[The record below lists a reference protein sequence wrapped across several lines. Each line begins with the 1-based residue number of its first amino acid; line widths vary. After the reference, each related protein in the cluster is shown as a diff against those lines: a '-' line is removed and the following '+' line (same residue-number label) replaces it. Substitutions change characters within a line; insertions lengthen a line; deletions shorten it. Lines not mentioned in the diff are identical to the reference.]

1 MAFSTILVHKGLVQ
15 NLQKILKLVT
25 LAVSYEA
32 NKKRFWCIFQIT
44 EFLRYMAIALR
55 VQLYRKGK
63 NGQHIDFS
71 KNSEKWFKK
80 FFFHPPP
87 LSKFY
92 KI

>member
-15 NLQKILKLVT
+15 NLLKILKLVT

-44 EFLRYMAIALR
+44 GFLRYMAIALR
-55 VQLYRKGK
+55 VQLCRKGK

-80 FFFHPPP
+80 IFFSSPPP
-87 LSKFY
+87 F
-92 KI
+92 KIL

>member
-15 NLQKILKLVT
+15 NLLKILKLVT

-44 EFLRYMAIALR
+44 EFLRYMAIALSE
-55 VQLYRKGK
+55 QLCRKGK
-63 NGQHIDFS
+63 NGQHIDFG

-80 FFFHPPP
+80 NFFSSPP